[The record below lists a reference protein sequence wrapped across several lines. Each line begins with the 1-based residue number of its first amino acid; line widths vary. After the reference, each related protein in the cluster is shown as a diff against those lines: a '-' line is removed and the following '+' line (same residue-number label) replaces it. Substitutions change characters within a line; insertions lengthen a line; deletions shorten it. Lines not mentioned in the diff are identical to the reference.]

1 MLRNSPPLPSNLS
14 RQKDTGGT
22 AGVQAYSRDTVCAL
36 HGVSPRDRWSC
47 VLPRW
52 QINVNVNSRDTN
64 LTRFG
69 TSAFR
74 KHATFEERTILQL
87 RLWLPA
93 PPFQI
98 Y

>member
-1 MLRNSPPLPSNLS
+1 MLRNSPPLPSNPVK
-14 RQKDTGGT
+14 RHRGEP
-22 AGVQAYSRDTVCAL
+22 AYSRD
-36 HGVSPRDRWSC
+36 P
-47 VLPRW
+47 
-52 QINVNVNSRDTN
+52 N
-64 LTRFG
+64 LTRYG